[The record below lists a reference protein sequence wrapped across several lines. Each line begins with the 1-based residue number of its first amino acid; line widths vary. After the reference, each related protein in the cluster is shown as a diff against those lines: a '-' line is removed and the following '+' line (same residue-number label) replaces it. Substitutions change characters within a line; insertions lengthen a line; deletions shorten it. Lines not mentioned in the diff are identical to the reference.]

1 MAGDSISPSTSKRW
15 RHLFELV
22 QDCRAGMLGIINDG
36 GVQVI
41 DVSDVGQFL
50 REEGMKCPRGASE
63 KTRSI
68 IL

>member
-1 MAGDSISPSTSKRW
+1 
-15 RHLFELV
+15 
-22 QDCRAGMLGIINDG
+22 MLGIINDG

-41 DVSDVGQFL
+41 DVSDVDQFL